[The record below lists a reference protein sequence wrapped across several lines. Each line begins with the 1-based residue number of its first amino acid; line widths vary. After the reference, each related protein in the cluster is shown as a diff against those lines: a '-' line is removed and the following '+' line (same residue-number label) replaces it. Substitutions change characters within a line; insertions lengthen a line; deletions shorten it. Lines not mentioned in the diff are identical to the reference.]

1 MKNMVKKVI
10 TGNSAAAYGVKLARV
25 QVVSA
30 YPITPQTT
38 VVEKLAEFV
47 ANGELDAKFVNVES
61 EHSALAALISASLGG
76 ARTFTATSSHGLTLM
91 HEMLHWAAGARTPV
105 VMVNV
110 NRAMGPPW
118 NIWAEMT
125 DSISQR
131 DTGWIQFYGESNQEV
146 LDTMIQLY
154 KICEDRDVMLPGMVC
169 EDAFYLSHTV
179 LPVDIPS
186 QEDVDR
192 FLPSFVPAYKLDFD
206 NPVSVGSLSMP
217 HQWYMELRFKIA
229 ESMENAKKKI
239 VEVDREF
246 GKVFGRTYGGLV
258 EPYLAEDADLLLIC
272 AGTMAS
278 TAKDVVD
285 ELRKDGIMAG
295 LIRLR
300 VFRPFPNEEIVK
312 LTKNASVIGVAD
324 RAISFGNQ
332 GPFFTEVKGAIYGK
346 NNVKKLKNYIV
357 GIGGRDITTTTIKNI
372 FRNMA
377 YIKEHGVDEEVTW
390 VELKR

>member
-1 MKNMVKKVI
+1 MAKKVI

-47 ANGELDAKFVNVES
+47 ANGELNARFVNVES
-61 EHSALAALISASLGG
+61 EHSALAALISASLAG
-76 ARTFTATSSHGLTLM
+76 ARTFTATSAHGLALM

-125 DSISQR
+125 DSIAQR

-154 KICEDRDVMLPGMVC
+154 RICEDREVLLPGMIC

-179 LPVDIPS
+179 LPVDIPA
-186 QEDVDR
+186 QEDVDN
-192 FLPSFVPAYKLDFD
+192 FLPPFESAYKLDFD

-217 HQWYMELRFKIA
+217 HQWYMELRYKIA
-229 ESMENAKKKI
+229 ESMEKAKRKI

-246 GKVFGRTYGGLV
+246 GKVFGRSYSGLV
-258 EPYLAEDADLLLIC
+258 ENYRGDDADFLLVC

-285 ELRKDGIMAG
+285 ELRAEGMKAG
-295 LIRLR
+295 LLRLR
-300 VFRPFPNEEIVK
+300 VFRPFPNEEILQVVQN
-312 LTKNASVIGVAD
+312 TKVVGVAD

-346 NNVKKLKNYIV
+346 TDKKLLKNYIV
-357 GIGGRDITTTTIKNI
+357 GIGGRDVTTTTIKNI
-372 FRNMA
+372 FKNMA
-377 YIKEHGVDEEVTW
+377 YIKDHGLDEEVTW

>member
-1 MKNMVKKVI
+1 MNMVKKVI

-38 VVEKLAEFV
+38 VVEKLADFV
-47 ANGELDAKFVNVES
+47 ANGELNAKFVNVES

-76 ARTFTATSSHGLTLM
+76 ARTFTATSSHGLALM

-154 KICEDRDVMLPGMVC
+154 RICEDRDVMLPGMVC

-179 LPVDIPS
+179 LPVDIPE
-186 QEDVDR
+186 QELVDK
-192 FLPSFVPAYKLDFD
+192 FLPPFQPAYKLDFD
-206 NPVSVGSLSMP
+206 HPVSVGSLSMP
-217 HQWYMELRFKIA
+217 HQWYMELRYKIA
-229 ESMENAKKKI
+229 SSMEQAKQKI

-246 GKVFGRTYGGLV
+246 GKLFGRSYGGLLEQYRV
-258 EPYLAEDADLLLIC
+258 DDADVILIC

-285 ELRKDGIMAG
+285 ELRNEGMRAG
-295 LIRLR
+295 LIRIR
-300 VFRPFPNEEIVK
+300 VFRPFPGREILNLVQ
-312 LTKNASVIGVAD
+312 NASVVGVAD
-324 RAISFGNQ
+324 RSISFGNE
-332 GPFFTEVKGAIYGK
+332 GPFFTEVKGALYGK
-346 NNVKKLKNYIV
+346 CNVKIKNYIV
-357 GIGGRDITTTTIKNI
+357 GIGGRDVTTKTIKSMFKNLE
-372 FRNMA
+372 
-377 YIKEHGVDEEVTW
+377 YIKTHGIDEEVTW

>member
-1 MKNMVKKVI
+1 MVKKVI

>member
-1 MKNMVKKVI
+1 MVKKVI

-47 ANGELDAKFVNVES
+47 ANGELDARFVNVES

-76 ARTFTATSSHGLTLM
+76 ARTFTATSSHGLALM

-118 NIWAEMT
+118 NIWADMT

-154 KICEDRDVMLPGMVC
+154 RICESKEVMLPGMIC

-179 LPVDIPS
+179 LPVDIPE
-186 QEDVDR
+186 QE
-192 FLPSFVPAYKLDFD
+192 
-206 NPVSVGSLSMP
+206 
-217 HQWYMELRFKIA
+217 
-229 ESMENAKKKI
+229 
-239 VEVDREF
+239 
-246 GKVFGRTYGGLV
+246 
-258 EPYLAEDADLLLIC
+258 
-272 AGTMAS
+272 
-278 TAKDVVD
+278 
-285 ELRKDGIMAG
+285 
-295 LIRLR
+295 
-300 VFRPFPNEEIVK
+300 
-312 LTKNASVIGVAD
+312 
-324 RAISFGNQ
+324 
-332 GPFFTEVKGAIYGK
+332 
-346 NNVKKLKNYIV
+346 
-357 GIGGRDITTTTIKNI
+357 
-372 FRNMA
+372 
-377 YIKEHGVDEEVTW
+377 
-390 VELKR
+390 